1 MSLVTVGAE
10 LLAAKQRLQIFKNN
24 VTVFGSARIK
34 STDPLYNDAYEL
46 GKSLSNSG
54 YNVFTGGGPGIM
66 SAANKGAYEGKS
78 KSIGLNIDLPQEQ
91 SSNPYLDENITFD
104 YFFSRKVMLVK
115 YSSACVYFPGGYGT
129 ADELM
134 EVLTLMQTHKMKQV
148 PIILYDSKFWASLLL
163 WIEQSV
169 EKSYVSKENFELIRV
184 VDSVEEII
192 NIVETEVCL

>member
-34 STDPLYNDAYEL
+34 PTDPLYNDAYEL

-78 KSIGLNIDLPQEQ
+78 KSIGLNIELPQEQ

-134 EVLTLMQTHKMKQV
+134 EVLTLMQTNKMKKV

-184 VDSVEEII
+184 VDSIEEII
-192 NIVETEVCL
+192 DIVETEVCL

>member
-34 STDPLYNDAYEL
+34 PTDPLYNDAYEL
-46 GKSLSNSG
+46 GKSLSNAG

-134 EVLTLMQTHKMKQV
+134 EVLTLMQTNKMKKV

>member
-34 STDPLYNDAYEL
+34 SKDPLYNDAYEL
-46 GKSLSNSG
+46 GKSLSNIG

-134 EVLTLMQTHKMKQV
+134 EVLTLMQTNKMK
-148 PIILYDSKFWASLLL
+148 KF
-163 WIEQSV
+163 Q
-169 EKSYVSKENFELIRV
+169 
-184 VDSVEEII
+184 
-192 NIVETEVCL
+192 

>member
-34 STDPLYNDAYEL
+34 PTDPLYNDAYEL
-46 GKSLSNSG
+46 GKSLSNAG

-115 YSSACVYFPGGYGT
+115 YSSACVYFPGGFGT

-134 EVLTLMQTHKMKQV
+134 EVLTLMQTNKMKKV
-148 PIILYDSKFWASLLL
+148 PIILYDSKFWESLLL

-169 EKSYVSKENFELIRV
+169 EKSYVSRENFELIRV
-184 VDSVEEII
+184 VDSVEEIV
-192 NIVETEVCL
+192 NIVEKEVCL

>member
-34 STDPLYNDAYEL
+34 PTDLLYNDAYEL
-46 GKSLSNSG
+46 GKSLSNAG

-115 YSSACVYFPGGYGT
+115 YSSACVYFPGGFGT

-134 EVLTLMQTHKMKQV
+134 EVLTLMQTNKMKKV
-148 PIILYDSKFWASLLL
+148 PIILYDSKFWESLLL

-169 EKSYVSKENFELIRV
+169 EKSYVSRENFELIRV
-184 VDSVEEII
+184 VDSVEEIV

>member
-24 VTVFGSARIK
+24 ITVFGSARIK
-34 STDPLYNDAYEL
+34 SKDPLYNDAYEL
-46 GKSLSNSG
+46 GKSLSNIG

-134 EVLTLMQTHKMKQV
+134 EVLTLMQTNKMKKV

-192 NIVETEVCL
+192 NIVEKEVCL

>member
-34 STDPLYNDAYEL
+34 PTDPLYNDAYEL
-46 GKSLSNSG
+46 GKSLSNAG

-78 KSIGLNIDLPQEQ
+78 KSIGLNIELPQEQ

-115 YSSACVYFPGGYGT
+115 YSSACVYFPGGFGT

-134 EVLTLMQTHKMKQV
+134 EVLTLMQTNKMKKV
-148 PIILYDSKFWASLLL
+148 PIILYDSKFWESLLL

-169 EKSYVSKENFELIRV
+169 EKSYVSRENFELIRV
-184 VDSVEEII
+184 VDSVEEIV

>member
-34 STDPLYNDAYEL
+34 PTDPLYKDAYEL
-46 GKSLSNSG
+46 GKSLSNTG

-115 YSSACVYFPGGYGT
+115 YSSACVYFPGGFGT

-134 EVLTLMQTHKMKQV
+134 EVLTLMQTNKMKKV
-148 PIILYDSKFWASLLL
+148 PIILYDSKFWESLLL

-169 EKSYVSKENFELIRV
+169 EKSYVSRENFELIRV
-184 VDSVEEII
+184 VDSVEEIV

>member
-34 STDPLYNDAYEL
+34 PTDPLYNDAYEL
-46 GKSLSNSG
+46 GKSLSNIG

-78 KSIGLNIDLPQEQ
+78 KSIGLNIELPQEQ

-134 EVLTLMQTHKMKQV
+134 EVLTLMQTNKMKKV

>member
-34 STDPLYNDAYEL
+34 SKDPLYNDAYEL
-46 GKSLSNSG
+46 GKSLSNIG

-78 KSIGLNIDLPQEQ
+78 KSIGLNIELPQEQ
-91 SSNPYLDENITFD
+91 FSNPYLDENITFD

-134 EVLTLMQTHKMKQV
+134 EVLTLMQTNKMKKV

>member
-46 GKSLSNSG
+46 GKSLSNIG

-66 SAANKGAYEGKS
+66 SAANKGAYEGNS
-78 KSIGLNIDLPQEQ
+78 KSIGLNIELPQEQ

-134 EVLTLMQTHKMKQV
+134 EVLTLMQTNKMKKV

>member
-1 MSLVTVGAE
+1 MSLVTVGSE

-34 STDPLYNDAYEL
+34 PTDPLYNDAYEL

-78 KSIGLNIDLPQEQ
+78 KSIGLNIELPKEQ
-91 SSNPYLDENITFD
+91 SSNSYLDENITFD

-134 EVLTLMQTHKMKQV
+134 EVLTLIQTNKMKKV

-192 NIVETEVCL
+192 DIVETEVCL

>member
-34 STDPLYNDAYEL
+34 PTDPLYNDAYEL

-66 SAANKGAYEGKS
+66 SAVNKGAYEGKS
-78 KSIGLNIDLPQEQ
+78 KSIGLNIELPQEQ

-134 EVLTLMQTHKMKQV
+134 EVLTLMQTNKMKKV

>member
-34 STDPLYNDAYEL
+34 SKDPLYNDAYEL
-46 GKSLSNSG
+46 GKSLSNIG

>member
-34 STDPLYNDAYEL
+34 PTDPLYNDAYEL

-134 EVLTLMQTHKMKQV
+134 EVLTLMQTNKMKKV

-184 VDSVEEII
+184 VDSIEEII
-192 NIVETEVCL
+192 DIVETEVCL

>member
-34 STDPLYNDAYEL
+34 SKDPLYNDAYEL
-46 GKSLSNSG
+46 GKSLSNIG

-134 EVLTLMQTHKMKQV
+134 EVLTLMQTNKMKKV

-184 VDSVEEII
+184 VDSAEEII

>member
-1 MSLVTVGAE
+1 MSLVSVGAE
-10 LLAAKQRLQIFKNN
+10 LLAAKQRLQVFKNN

-34 STDPLYNDAYEL
+34 SSNPLYADAYEL
-46 GKSLSNSG
+46 GKKLSNIG

-78 KSIGLNIDLPQEQ
+78 KSIGLNIILPQEQ
-91 SSNPYLDENITFD
+91 SNNPYLDESITFD

-134 EVLTLMQTHKMKQV
+134 EVLTLMQTNKMKQV
-148 PIILYDSKFWASLLL
+148 PVILYDSSFWKPLLL
-163 WIEQSV
+163 WIKQSV
-169 EKSYVSKENFELIRV
+169 EKSFVSEENFKLIRV
-184 VDSVEEII
+184 VDSVDEII
-192 NIVETEVCL
+192 NIVEKEVCL

>member
-46 GKSLSNSG
+46 GKSLSNIG

>member
-34 STDPLYNDAYEL
+34 PTDPLYNDAYEL

-78 KSIGLNIDLPQEQ
+78 KSIGLNIELPQEQ

-134 EVLTLMQTHKMKQV
+134 EVLTLMQTNKMKKV

-169 EKSYVSKENFELIRV
+169 EKSYVSNENFELIRV

>member
-34 STDPLYNDAYEL
+34 PTDPLYNDAYEL

-78 KSIGLNIDLPQEQ
+78 KSIGLNIELPQEQ

-134 EVLTLMQTHKMKQV
+134 EVLTLMQTNKMKKV

-192 NIVETEVCL
+192 NIVEKEVCL

>member
-34 STDPLYNDAYEL
+34 PTDPLYNDAYEL

-115 YSSACVYFPGGYGT
+115 YSSACVYFPGGFGT

-134 EVLTLMQTHKMKQV
+134 EVLTLMQTNKMKKV
-148 PIILYDSKFWASLLL
+148 PIILYDSKFWEYLLL

-169 EKSYVSKENFELIRV
+169 EKSYVCRENFELIRV

-192 NIVETEVCL
+192 NIVEAEVCL

>member
-34 STDPLYNDAYEL
+34 PTDPLYNDAYEL

-78 KSIGLNIDLPQEQ
+78 KSIGLNIELPQEQ
-91 SSNPYLDENITFD
+91 SSNPYLDESITFD

-134 EVLTLMQTHKMKQV
+134 EVLTLMQTNKMKKV

>member
-34 STDPLYNDAYEL
+34 PTDPLYNDAYEL
-46 GKSLSNSG
+46 GKSLSNAG

-115 YSSACVYFPGGYGT
+115 YSSACVYFPGGFGT

-134 EVLTLMQTHKMKQV
+134 EVLTLMQTNKMKKV
-148 PIILYDSKFWASLLL
+148 PIILYDSKFWESLLL

-169 EKSYVSKENFELIRV
+169 EKSYVSRENFELIRV